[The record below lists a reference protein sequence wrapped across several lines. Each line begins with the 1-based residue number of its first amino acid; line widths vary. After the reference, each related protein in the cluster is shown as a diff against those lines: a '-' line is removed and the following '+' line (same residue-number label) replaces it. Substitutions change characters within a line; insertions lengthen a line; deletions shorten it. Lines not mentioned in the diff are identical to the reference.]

1 MAKNDKAGKIKIR
14 RSSGKVE
21 YVTQEELDALN
32 DLRKRRDQARGWG
45 KVPNP
50 IQTLFK
56 VILFVLGLFILFLWM
71 KP

>member
-1 MAKNDKAGKIKIR
+1 MDDKAGKIKIK
-14 RSSGKVE
+14 RSSGEVQ

-32 DLRKRRDQARGWG
+32 DRRKRRDQARGWG

-50 IQTLFK
+50 VQSLFK
-56 VILFVLGLFILFLWM
+56 VILVTLGVFILYLWV